1 MALNV
6 KSQTSRN
13 PTAHEGKKGKYHTTV
28 FQRTQILTAYH
39 EAVLPTLILKETK
52 RKTLWITPY
61 LTLNKKKNETKY

>member
-52 RKTLWITPY
+52 RKTL
-61 LTLNKKKNETKY
+61 